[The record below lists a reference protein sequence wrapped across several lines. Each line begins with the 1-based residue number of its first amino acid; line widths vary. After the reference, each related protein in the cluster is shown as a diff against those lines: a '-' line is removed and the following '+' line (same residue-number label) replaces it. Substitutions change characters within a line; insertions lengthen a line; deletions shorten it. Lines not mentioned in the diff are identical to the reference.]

1 MLFLIRYNRAA
12 GRIESLQRF
21 EDGDRAAVS
30 DARLAIEM
38 ELLRIKNEDE
48 VVVLEAV
55 DEEAI
60 RTTHRRYFEDLESL
74 TRPRTVVREAP
85 PSE

>member
-1 MLFLIRYNRAA
+1 
-12 GRIESLQRF
+12 
-21 EDGDRAAVS
+21 
-30 DARLAIEM
+30 M